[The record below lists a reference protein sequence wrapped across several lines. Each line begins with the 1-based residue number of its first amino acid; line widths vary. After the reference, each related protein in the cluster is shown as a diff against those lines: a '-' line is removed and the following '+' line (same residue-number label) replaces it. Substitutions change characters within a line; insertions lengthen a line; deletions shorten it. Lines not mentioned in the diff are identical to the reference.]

1 MCIAD
6 ILKTASIHSVRQ
18 KDVYPGLQRGRHG
31 ACSVSESEV
40 IQFLTSRKYNPFR
53 EVRYLPEPS
62 SVLEPNVGTVSG
74 SFPEE
79 LAPEALERFF
89 HSHSFGV
96 SHLREICQSLLAQDM
111 PVTSCGPGHRKQAEG
126 NPLCQQH
133 SLLHHC
139 HQALQ
144 RHRQRLARREPIA
157 CRQTCWAHR

>member
-62 SVLEPNVGTVSG
+62 SVLRAGAKCWDSQRKLPRGAGT
-74 SFPEE
+74 
-79 LAPEALERFF
+79 
-89 HSHSFGV
+89 
-96 SHLREICQSLLAQDM
+96 
-111 PVTSCGPGHRKQAEG
+111 
-126 NPLCQQH
+126 
-133 SLLHHC
+133 
-139 HQALQ
+139 
-144 RHRQRLARREPIA
+144 
-157 CRQTCWAHR
+157 